1 MKLRANVD
9 FDELLKY
16 GFKKETATF
25 SGYDHV
31 FIRYRYVVGASKIEI
46 FPFDISG
53 NEDRSLFIFEEAN
66 GIVADDVLDKLN
78 ELIVAGLIE
87 APKPI
92 LLAPKPVEIDEETF
106 TRFWTMVRGALEKSL
121 EACGLVV
128 KLITND
134 EKEQNNKNE

>member
-1 MKLRANVD
+1 MKLRADVE

-16 GFKKETATF
+16 GFKKGNNVFVREITEYKFGTAT
-25 SGYDHV
+25 SH
-31 FIRYRYVVGASKIEI
+31 IEI
-46 FPFDISG
+46 FPFDING
-53 NEDRSLFIFEEAN
+53 NEDRSVYLFNDLAGGAI
-66 GIVADDVLDKLN
+66 DDEVLDKLH

-92 LLAPKPVEIDEETF
+92 LPAPKPVEIDEKAF
-106 TRFWTMVRGALEKSL
+106 TKFWTMMRGVLEKSL
-121 EACGLVV
+121 ESCGLVV